1 MVGPHARVTSAKSL
15 PFQSLCKVAER
26 RNRTSS
32 GKAAELWRFAVFGGW
47 GNGAWGDCS
56 SDSCLNTSGKSI
68 SVELPK
74 VVLQQLNRLYILLH
88 ELPLLL

>member
-47 GNGAWGDCS
+47 GNG
-56 SDSCLNTSGKSI
+56 KSI

-88 ELPLLL
+88 ELASCHFCSTAVIVKNSAI